1 MEGAGCLP
9 EETGRNRREDHQY
22 LQSSILHRE
31 VSVGVEFDVD
41 YYIRYVYFIAILNR
55 IILTH
60 ILNVSPS

>member
-1 MEGAGCLP
+1 MEGAGCVP
-9 EETGRNRREDHQY
+9 KETGRNRGEDHQY
-22 LQSSILHRE
+22 LQSSFLHRE
-31 VSVGVEFDVD
+31 VSDGVGFEVD